1 MMRMLLH
8 AATERGALEL
18 AQLDAAIAAPLP
30 ISRRIAVLG
39 IAGGV
44 GTSVVAG
51 RTAAVIAARR
61 EGHVLLVDADGRGV
75 PAAWHAGALGTTFGS
90 ATEIDTADETGD
102 IRLLSLVGEQPST
115 SLWWAAASERQRKSA
130 LSISDWGAPSRER
143 TQEIVAL
150 SHVAVIVARGNR
162 AEAQRA
168 LDLATQIETVG
179 DCLAAIVLVDGDRT
193 ALPAMQ
199 TLASLMPV
207 PTVLL
212 PHDRAHAQSRHV
224 PLRRLRDASAL
235 ALLRMAAMTVRRA
248 SHSSGSSRMVGRSA

>member
-8 AATERGALEL
+8 AATERGTLEL
-18 AQLDAAIAAPLP
+18 AELDAAIAAPLP
-30 ISRRIAVLG
+30 ISRRIAMLG

-75 PAAWHAGALGTTFGS
+75 PAAWHAGALGDAYGL
-90 ATEIDTADETGD
+90 AAAIDPTDEAGD
-102 IRLLSLVGEQPST
+102 IRLLSLDGEQPST
-115 SLWWAAASERQRKSA
+115 SVWWAAASERQRASA
-130 LSISDWGAPSRER
+130 LSISDWGAPSRGR

-150 SHVAVIVARGNR
+150 SHVAVVVARGNR
-162 AEAQRA
+162 ADAQRA
-168 LDLATQIETVG
+168 LDLATQIESTG
-179 DCLAAIVLVDGDRT
+179 DCLAAIALVDADGT
-193 ALPAMQ
+193 APPAMQ

-207 PTVLL
+207 PTVVL

-224 PLRRLRDASAL
+224 PLHRLRDASAL
-235 ALLRMAAMTVRRA
+235 ALLRLAALTVQRA
-248 SHSSGSSRMVGRSA
+248 SHSSGSSRMGGRSA